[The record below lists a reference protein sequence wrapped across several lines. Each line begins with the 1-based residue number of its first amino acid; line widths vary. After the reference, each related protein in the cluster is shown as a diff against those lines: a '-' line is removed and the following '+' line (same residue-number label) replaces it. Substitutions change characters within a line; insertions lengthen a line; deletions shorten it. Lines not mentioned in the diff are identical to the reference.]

1 MGYLFGPLEVIEQA
15 HAQRIPHILLPSTLV
30 CRVRASAHCALHG
43 SHLSAGAEYNKCS
56 TFPRFTPFSFLCFF
70 DKKYH
75 RHKLLESTSPL
86 IHLKRVPIYTSDD
99 SYVYV
104 KAINIQPYKRI
115 DCLLYEKINEN

>member
-1 MGYLFGPLEVIEQA
+1 MGTHTFTFHP
-15 HAQRIPHILLPSTLV
+15 RLPRARERTL
-30 CRVRASAHCALHG
+30 RLAWQS
-43 SHLSAGAEYNKCS
+43 SLSGAEDNKCS